1 MIKLVSQL
9 PGQTPEEIPLAD
21 GTYRVGRVEGND
33 LVISH
38 TSVSSRHGELIVGP
52 EGARVR
58 DLGSTNGTFIDGQR
72 VDDAT
77 LAVGQTLRLGSVDYL
92 CVSPETSAS
101 AARGARLSLT
111 KSEEPPAAAQPEA
124 IAAAE
129 MPPLGEG
136 EVPCH
141 NHPVVAARWVCKR
154 CQNLFCEACI
164 STRQSG
170 AKTFRYCP
178 LCRGECADAVVVV
191 EGRRKAGQS
200 FFKALPGVFSYPLHK
215 GGAIFLLAGAVFYT
229 AVDFFARFSW
239 IASILGTGYL
249 CAYIQKLIL
258 ASANGDDALPDWP
271 DLSDFYADI
280 IQPWLLMMWVGLVC
294 FGPAIAYLIL
304 RDHETDINPFILFT
318 ALAFGIF
325 YFPMALLAVCM
336 ADSGT
341 AVSPLVVLPAIL
353 SVPLEYLTAC
363 LALLAVVVIRYL
375 GDKVIGIIPV
385 PFLPTFVAGFA
396 ALYFLTVEMRILGLM
411 YYTNRKRFG
420 WYH

>member
-1 MIKLVSQL
+1 MIKLVSRS
-9 PGQTPEEIPLAD
+9 PEQTPGEVPLPE

-38 TSVSSRHGELIVGP
+38 TSVSSRHCELIVGP

-58 DLGSTNGTFIDGQR
+58 DLGSTNGTFIDGRR
-72 VDDAT
+72 VNEAT
-77 LAVGQTLRLGSVDYL
+77 VTVGQTLRFGSVDYL
-92 CVSPETSAS
+92 CVSPETNAIT
-101 AARGARLSLT
+101 ARGARVVLT
-111 KSEEPPAAAQPEA
+111 RSEVVPVSAPAET
-124 IAAAE
+124 IAAEEA
-129 MPPLGEG
+129 PPLAEG
-136 EVPCH
+136 EVPCR

-178 LCRGECADAVVVV
+178 MCRGECADAAVVV

-215 GGAIFLLAGAVFYT
+215 DGAIFLLAGAVFY
-229 AVDFFARFSW
+229 AALGFFARFSW
-239 IASILGTGYL
+239 IASLIAFGYL
-249 CAYIQKLIL
+249 CAYVQKLIQS
-258 ASANGDDALPDWP
+258 SANGDESLPEWP

-280 IQPWLLMMWVGLVC
+280 IQPWFLMMWTGLVC
-294 FGPAIAYLIL
+294 FGPLIAYLVF
-304 RDHETDINPFILFT
+304 RDHEAEVNPFILFT
-318 ALAFGIF
+318 AMAFGIF

-341 AVSPLVVLPAIL
+341 AVNPLVVLPAIL

-363 LALLAVVVIRYL
+363 LALLAVVVIRYVSE
-375 GDKVIGIIPV
+375 KVIAFIPI
-385 PFLPTFVAGFA
+385 PFLPAFVAGFGG
-396 ALYFLTVEMRILGLM
+396 LYFLFVQMRILGLL
-411 YYTNRKRFG
+411 YYTNRKKFG